1 MKPRI
6 RLVTS
11 LQPRERRKKLYSVLK
26 RGRKAY
32 PNSASLRKR
41 WIRARLLLG
50 SKKPAVRIGCQRDIK
65 FARTLREA
73 GIFGG
78 IA

>member
-1 MKPRI
+1 MKQRI
-6 RLVTS
+6 RLVANQTR
-11 LQPRERRKKLYSVLK
+11 RERRLRLYAVLK

-32 PNSASLRKR
+32 PNSAALRKR
-41 WIRARLLLG
+41 WIRARLSLG
-50 SKKPAVRIGCQRDIK
+50 NKKPQVRIGCQRDIK